1 MSSSRST
8 GMRLYHSLLLAI
20 DMMAC
25 TFRNPSSKVICMS
38 CAVTWG
44 DLMRNDLAKKS
55 SDEHWPE
62 DPLETLPTRDEPT
75 RSLSSTCRSKAVSPR
90 HVYVQFPS
98 LDALHALCGQSQCI
112 ALDCAT
118 PAFTLPAKKMPL
130 HRSHTC
136 IEMKRWQE
144 EGFHQGIR
152 FWTEWHRIYSAVVWS
167 VLVWA
172 LYDQMVTRRSVFDV
186 GLVLVTPF

>member
-8 GMRLYHSLLLAI
+8 GMCLYHSLLLAI

-98 LDALHALCGQSQCI
+98 LDALHALCGQSHEFTRHHHVISYGI
-112 ALDCAT
+112 AIWFSNHHYCTYMGSL
-118 PAFTLPAKKMPL
+118 
-130 HRSHTC
+130 
-136 IEMKRWQE
+136 
-144 EGFHQGIR
+144 GI
-152 FWTEWHRIYSAVVWS
+152 A
-167 VLVWA
+167 
-172 LYDQMVTRRSVFDV
+172 M
-186 GLVLVTPF
+186 